1 MVPALF
7 IGTLSFML
15 STVIKNGNGTSV
27 VIIIIGLILNLVD
40 GQLGNSQWNIFINP
54 FNVPLDKNPEI
65 FFNTVAHNRVIML
78 VASTLFIILGL
89 NNTRNREKFI

>member
-65 FFNTVAHNRVIML
+65 FF
-78 VASTLFIILGL
+78 
-89 NNTRNREKFI
+89 TR